1 MSSQA
6 QTQAQTQKTIR
17 LKYLYYVK
25 SDKRIAVV
33 LQRND
38 ESSMVAFLDPA
49 RIRKVLIVATPF
61 KPSKGEARRGV
72 VVEGDFI
79 YETPLFELKEKQGS
93 VVYPDHV
100 LSYYI
105 IYETSH
111 SYYDSATVEKIGVVL
126 KEGNI
131 ELLSDIT
138 EFVKPCGKLWR
149 VYLREIGAWDRYCF
163 SLDTVFNIWR
173 TNIHPI
179 YGLMD

>member
-1 MSSQA
+1 
-6 QTQAQTQKTIR
+6 
-17 LKYLYYVK
+17 LYYVK
-25 SDKRIAVV
+25 SGKRIATV
-33 LQRND
+33 LQGND
-38 ESSMVAFLDPA
+38 GSELVAFLDPA

-61 KPSKGEARRGV
+61 KSEARRGV

-79 YETPLFELKEKQGS
+79 YETPLFELKEKQGV

-111 SYYDSATVEKIGVVL
+111 SYYDTATTEVNGVVL

-138 EFVKPCGKLWR
+138 EFVRPCGKLWR

-163 SLDTVFNIWR
+163 SLGTVFNIWR
-173 TNIHPI
+173 TNIHPV